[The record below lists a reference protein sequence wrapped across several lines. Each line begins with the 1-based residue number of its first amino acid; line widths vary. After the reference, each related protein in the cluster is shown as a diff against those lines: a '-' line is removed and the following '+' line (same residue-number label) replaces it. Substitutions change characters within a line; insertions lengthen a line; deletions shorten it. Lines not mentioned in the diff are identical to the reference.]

1 MDDRHQ
7 MPSAARRAVL
17 NRVVRD
23 GLPPTVAALA
33 VLYVAFAIGHAV
45 LLPPPLG
52 RPLFAAATTTALI
65 LGLLS
70 VVLRREELPASLA
83 PAVCGLVAVLVLGN
97 SLLHL
102 GLLAEPRQTTNLIL
116 AVLGAGM
123 FLLSWRLLTAVIAA
137 AWLGF
142 AWVVWLHAPM
152 SPEWLHFGFALTT
165 ASGLAVLVHAARTRA
180 YLRVEELRLGAEERH
195 EALRA
200 TAAALAASEQRH
212 RDLVELGLGM
222 VATHDLDGVLLSINP
237 AAARELERDVEEVLG
252 RPLVAILAPG
262 LERQTRA
269 YLEAVRRVGRHAGVM
284 RVATGGGAVH
294 HWEYRSVLRE
304 APDGSPYVLVYALD
318 ITDRVRLEKSLL
330 AAQVQLE
337 ERVRERTA
345 ELQETNA
352 VLVTEVAERQ
362 RLGARLLRYA
372 QALETCSDAIA
383 LVSLDGAIV
392 EANQALLALC
402 GVRDKSLLTGR
413 SVGDLLVQEDRGRA
427 REHAREVVTQGST
440 LAHEYRV
447 VAAGGARIPIEATV
461 AVILDDVGTRCGLII
476 VARDVSERRQMETTL
491 RHSEAYSRTLIEN
504 SADTILVLDVDG
516 TILARP
522 NGESST
528 VGRFGHR
535 QEQVVGCFASDF
547 VHPDDATGLGEAF
560 LAASSTTRARRSVE
574 CRLRDATGAWRPS
587 EVTFCN
593 LLDAPYVGGVMC
605 TIRDLSARK
614 RAEEELRRAKEEAE
628 VASQAKS
635 EFLAT
640 MSHELRTPIHAIIG
654 YAEMLQAEAF
664 GTISAEQADALR
676 RIDDRSRDLF
686 DLVSAVLDLS
696 AMEAGRLSVAAGR
709 VDVAELLREVESDS
723 YEAWLASGVELSWLV
738 EPGLVPLSSDA
749 GKIKIIVR
757 NLVSNAVKFAPRGAV
772 SVRARRVRAG
782 VEICVTD
789 DGIGIPPELLA
800 RIFAP
805 FFQVDGTES
814 RRFEGCGLGLHIV
827 KRLLQLLGG
836 TIAVTSEVGRGSSF
850 RVWLPMFLPAGA
862 GTGDPVILRTGQ
874 ELPAA
879 ELPA

>member
-1 MDDRHQ
+1 
-7 MPSAARRAVL
+7 MPAAARRDLL
-17 NRVVRD
+17 NHVVRD
-23 GLPPTVAALA
+23 GLLPTVCALA
-33 VLYVAFAIGHAV
+33 VLYVAFAIGHA
-45 LLPPPLG
+45 LLLAPPDGWL
-52 RPLFAAATTTALI
+52 LLAAAATTALI
-65 LGLLS
+65 LGLLAL
-70 VVLRREELPASLA
+70 VLRRGELPASLA
-83 PAVCGLVAVLVLGN
+83 PAVCGLVAALVLCN

-116 AVLGAGM
+116 TVLGAGM

-142 AWVVWLHAPM
+142 AWAVWLHAAA
-152 SPEWLHFGFALTT
+152 SPEWLHFGFALAT
-165 ASGLAVLVHAARTRA
+165 ATGLAVLVHAARLRT
-180 YLRVEELRLGAEERH
+180 YLRVEKLRLGAEERH

-200 TAAALAASEQRH
+200 TTAALAASEQRH
-212 RDLVELGLGM
+212 RDLVEIGLGM
-222 VATHDLDGVLLSINP
+222 VATHDLEGVLLSLNP
-237 AAARELERDVEEVLG
+237 AAARGLEREVADVLG
-252 RPLVAILAPG
+252 RPLAAILAPG
-262 LERQTRA
+262 VEGQTAA
-269 YLEAVRRVGRHAGVM
+269 YLEAVRSTGRHAGVM
-284 RVATGGGAVH
+284 RVATGGGAVG

-304 APDGSPYVLVYALD
+304 VPDGSAYVLVYALD

-345 ELQETNA
+345 ELQESNA
-352 VLVTEVAERQ
+352 ALRAEVAERR

-383 LVSLDGAIV
+383 LLSLDGSIV

-402 GVRDKSLLTGR
+402 GTQDKSLLTGR
-413 SVGDLLVQEDRGRA
+413 SVADLLVQEDRARA
-427 REHAREVVTQGST
+427 REHATEVVTQGAM
-440 LAHEYRV
+440 LAREYRMI
-447 VAAGGARIPIEATV
+447 AAGGARIPIEATV
-461 AVILDDVGTRCGLII
+461 AVILDEVGTRCGLI
-476 VARDVSERRQMETTL
+476 VVGRDVSERRRLETTL

-535 QEQVVGCFASDF
+535 QDQVVGRFASDF
-547 VHPDDATGLGEAF
+547 LHPDDASRLGEAF
-560 LAASSTTRARRSVE
+560 LAARSTARARQAVE
-574 CRLRDATGAWRPS
+574 CRLRDASGAWRPS

-593 LLDAPYVGGVMC
+593 LLDDPDVAGLMC
-605 TIRDLSARK
+605 TIRDLSERK
-614 RAEEELRRAKEEAE
+614 RAEAELRRAKEEAE

-640 MSHELRTPIHAIIG
+640 MSHELRTPLHAILG

-664 GTISAEQADALR
+664 GAISFEQADALR
-676 RIDDRSRDLF
+676 RIDDRARDLF

-696 AMEAGRLSVAAGR
+696 AMEVGRLSVTAGR
-709 VDVAELLREVESDS
+709 VDVAELLRQVESES
-723 YEAWLASGVELSWLV
+723 YEAWLASGVELSWNV

-757 NLVSNAVKFAPRGAV
+757 NLVSNAVKFAPQGAV
-772 SVRARRVRAG
+772 AVRARRVRAG

-789 DGIGIPPELLA
+789 DGIGIPQDLHA

-805 FFQVDGTES
+805 FFQIDGSES

-836 TIAVTSEVGRGSSF
+836 TISVTSDVGQGSSF

-862 GTGDPVILRTGQ
+862 TTADPVMVGTGQ
-874 ELPAA
+874 EVPPA